1 MSETWNIEAS
11 TKGHFQISWS
21 CFLLESKC
29 GYILVWQESIRIGN
43 IVLHIKNCWSMNIKM
58 TGFTCGQILTFYIN
72 FQLLERSHSQVPH
85 TRPETPRCLTHNH
98 DEDYSD
104 EESDSKSSEEKAGWL
119 YRLHCGGN
127 RSTGLSENPWP
138 CTRGQGI
145 SLVLVAALLCDQNY
159 LGSSRKSLHVFAV
172 NVTLKCNVGYIM

>member
-1 MSETWNIEAS
+1 MSEMWNIEAS

-21 CFLLESKC
+21 VFCFSP
-29 GYILVWQESIRIGN
+29 N
-43 IVLHIKNCWSMNIKM
+43 AHIFFWLTKSYQNCKYCSSHKKLPKYEHENDWFGPWPN
-58 TGFTCGQILTFYIN
+58 FEFYIN

-85 TRPETPRCLTHNH
+85 TRPETPQSLTHNH

-119 YRLHCGGN
+119 CRLHCGGN
-127 RSTGLSENPWP
+127 RSTGFSDMSENLWP

-145 SLVLVAALLCDQNY
+145 SLVLVAALLCD
-159 LGSSRKSLHVFAV
+159 
-172 NVTLKCNVGYIM
+172 

>member
-1 MSETWNIEAS
+1 MNM
-11 TKGHFQISWS
+11 KM
-21 CFLLESKC
+21 
-29 GYILVWQESIRIGN
+29 IG
-43 IVLHIKNCWSMNIKM
+43 
-58 TGFTCGQILTFYIN
+58 FACGQMLTFYIN

-127 RSTGLSENPWP
+127 RSTGFS
-138 CTRGQGI
+138 
-145 SLVLVAALLCDQNY
+145 D
-159 LGSSRKSLHVFAV
+159 
-172 NVTLKCNVGYIM
+172 M